1 MGMLRNGRYVRPAT
15 CGVRQLREL
24 GCALGQLVQVAE
36 ICIAALSGRLEMP
49 CECASR
55 PHIHARVCTWHA
67 IVQME
72 VRMCYR
78 RPRRVYASRCPEL
91 KRAVRSPGR
100 CSRAA
105 KGRFLQQFEYLN
117 GCNGCFAVSFGQMS
131 SPCTPVYTKHKHKH
145 KSYIRITN
153 TNTNR
158 IYEAQKHS
166 FLGQPHACARQA
178 ATDARAHRS
187 RVVAA
192 ARSSQNDTRRFH
204 RGESAAGPPHSDGN
218 RAAPKGHGS

>member
-1 MGMLRNGRYVRPAT
+1 MGNDSYEHADSCGVPERALCACGVLWAADIGMGMLRNGRYVRPAT

-105 KGRFLQQFEYLN
+105 K
-117 GCNGCFAVSFGQMS
+117 AVSWS
-131 SPCTPVYTKHKHKH
+131 NS
-145 KSYIRITN
+145 KSNDRFNGRNGRIRAN
-153 TNTNR
+153 
-158 IYEAQKHS
+158 E
-166 FLGQPHACARQA
+166 
-178 ATDARAHRS
+178 
-187 RVVAA
+187 
-192 ARSSQNDTRRFH
+192 
-204 RGESAAGPPHSDGN
+204 
-218 RAAPKGHGS
+218 